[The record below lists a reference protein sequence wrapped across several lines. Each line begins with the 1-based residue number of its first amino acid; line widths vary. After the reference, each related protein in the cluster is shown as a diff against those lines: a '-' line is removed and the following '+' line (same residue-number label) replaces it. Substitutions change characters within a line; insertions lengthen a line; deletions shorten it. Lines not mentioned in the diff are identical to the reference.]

1 MDSVST
7 SAPSASTEGF
17 VAEVGLSESVQV
29 ELDPAVPPEKT
40 FTTAEVR
47 TIVTRTLAEFGI
59 EL

>member
-1 MDSVST
+1 M
-7 SAPSASTEGF
+7 AEAG
-17 VAEVGLSESVQV
+17 VAESVQV

-40 FTTAEVR
+40 FTAAEVR